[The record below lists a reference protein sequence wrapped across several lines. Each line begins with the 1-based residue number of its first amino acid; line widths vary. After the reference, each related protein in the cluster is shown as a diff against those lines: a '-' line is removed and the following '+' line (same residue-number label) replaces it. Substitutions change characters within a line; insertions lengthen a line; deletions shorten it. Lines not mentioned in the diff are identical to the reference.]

1 MAHRMAHRVCFMP
14 KQAREMAAQAVARL
28 REVGDHHVGGVP
40 GLLLRVK
47 DGGHRQWCLRYQI
60 AGKRRIMGLGT
71 YPAVTL
77 AQARESARAA
87 RAQLAQGLDPIN
99 ARAQAQAAALAAQR
113 NAMTFTQAAAAYIAA
128 RAPEWRNLKH
138 RAQWENT
145 LATYAAPVIGRL
157 DVAAIE
163 QTHVLRVLDPIWR
176 TKTETA
182 VRLRGR
188 MEAILDWCT
197 VQGRRSG
204 PNPARWRGHLDQLL
218 PNPARIA
225 PVEHHAAV
233 EWREAPAVY
242 ARIAQVEGISAQALR
257 LLILTCVRTT
267 ELLAATWPE
276 IDLAAATWTLPA
288 IRMKIKTQG
297 AHRVPLSE
305 QALALLHELPRLQGS
320 PYLFPGGGRSG
331 GTLSNAAMLQTMRRL
346 HIPAVPHGWRST
358 FRDWAAET
366 TTFAPEVAEKAL
378 AHAIKNKVEAAY
390 RRGDLLD
397 KRRQLMQAWA
407 NYLAPPAN

>member
-1 MAHRMAHRVCFMP
+1 MP
-14 KQAREMAAQAVARL
+14 KQARELPAQAVARL
-28 REVGDHHVGGVP
+28 RDVGDHHVGGVP
-40 GLLLRVK
+40 GLLLRIK
-47 DGGHRQWCLRYQI
+47 EGGRRQWCLRYTLH
-60 AGKRRIMGLGT
+60 GKRRIMGLGT
-71 YPAVTL
+71 FPTVTL
-77 AQARESARAA
+77 AQARELARAA
-87 RAQLAQGLDPIN
+87 RAQIVLGTDPIKD
-99 ARAQAQAAALAAQR
+99 RALAQAAALAAQR
-113 NAMTFTQAAAAYIAA
+113 RAMTFDAAAAAYIAT
-128 RAPEWRNLKH
+128 REGEWKNAKH

-145 LATYAAPVIGRL
+145 LATYASPVIGKL
-157 DVAAIE
+157 DVSNID
-163 QTHVLRVLDPIWR
+163 QTHVLRILDPIWR

-182 VRLRGR
+182 TRIRGR
-188 MEAILDWCT
+188 LEVILDWCT
-197 VQGRRSG
+197 VQGKRTG

-225 PVEHHAAV
+225 PVAHHAAV
-233 EWREAPAVY
+233 DWREAPATY

-276 IDLAAATWTLPA
+276 IDLSAATWTLPA
-288 IRMKIKTQG
+288 TRMKIKTQG
-297 AHRVPLSE
+297 AHRVPLSR
-305 QALALLHELPRLQGS
+305 QALALLKELPRLQGS
-320 PYLFPGGGRSG
+320 PYLFPGVGRSG

-366 TTFAPEVAEKAL
+366 TNYPPEVAEKAL
-378 AHAIKNKVEAAY
+378 AHTIKNKVEAAY

>member
-1 MAHRMAHRVCFMP
+1 MP
-14 KQAREMAAQAVARL
+14 KQARELPAQAVARL

-40 GLLLRVK
+40 GLLLRIK
-47 DGGHRQWCLRYQI
+47 DGGRRQWCLRYTLH
-60 AGKRRIMGLGT
+60 GKRRIMGLGT
-71 YPAVTL
+71 YPTVTL
-77 AQARESARAA
+77 AQARELARAA
-87 RAQLAQGLDPIN
+87 RAQIVAGTDPIHD
-99 ARAQAQAAALAAQR
+99 RAQAQAAALAARR
-113 NAMTFTQAAAAYIAA
+113 NAMTFDQAAAAYIAT
-128 RAPEWRNLKH
+128 RESEWRNQKH
-138 RAQWENT
+138 RAQWINT
-145 LATYAAPVIGRL
+145 LATYASPVIGKV
-157 DVAAIE
+157 DVSTID
-163 QTHVLRVLDPIWR
+163 QTHVLRILDPIWR
-176 TKTETA
+176 AKTETA
-182 VRLRGR
+182 TRIRGR
-188 MEAILDWCT
+188 LESILDWCT

-233 EWREAPAVY
+233 DWREAPAVF

-276 IDLAAATWTLPA
+276 IDIAAATWTLPA
-288 IRMKIKTQG
+288 GRMKIKTQG
-297 AHRVPLSE
+297 AHRVPLSS
-305 QALALLHELPRLQGS
+305 QALALLHDLPRLQGS
-320 PYLFPGGGRSG
+320 PYLFPGGGRTG

-366 TTFAPEVAEKAL
+366 TTFAPEVAEKVL

>member
-1 MAHRMAHRVCFMP
+1 MP
-14 KQAREMAAQAVARL
+14 KQARELPAQAVARL

-40 GLLLRVK
+40 GLLLRIK
-47 DGGHRQWCLRYQI
+47 DGGRRQWCLRYTLH
-60 AGKRRIMGLGT
+60 GKRRIMGLGT
-71 YPAVTL
+71 YPTVTL
-77 AQARESARAA
+77 AQARELARAA
-87 RAQLAQGLDPIN
+87 RAQIVAGTDPIHD
-99 ARAQAQAAALAAQR
+99 RAQAQAAALAARR
-113 NAMTFTQAAAAYIAA
+113 NAMTFDQAAAAYIAT
-128 RAPEWRNLKH
+128 RESEWRNQKH
-138 RAQWENT
+138 RAQWINT
-145 LATYAAPVIGRL
+145 LASYASPVIGKV
-157 DVAAIE
+157 DVSTID
-163 QTHVLRVLDPIWR
+163 QTHVLRILDPIWR
-176 TKTETA
+176 AKTETA
-182 VRLRGR
+182 TRIRGR
-188 MEAILDWCT
+188 LESILDWCT

-233 EWREAPAVY
+233 DWREAPAVY

-288 IRMKIKTQG
+288 GRMKIKTQG
-297 AHRVPLSE
+297 AHRVPLSS
-305 QALALLHELPRLQGS
+305 QALALLHDLPRLQGS
-320 PYLFPGGGRSG
+320 PYLFPGGGRTG

-407 NYLAPPAN
+407 NYLDPPAN

>member
-1 MAHRMAHRVCFMP
+1 MP
-14 KQAREMAAQAVARL
+14 KQARELPAQAVARL

-40 GLLLRVK
+40 GLLLRIK
-47 DGGHRQWCLRYQI
+47 DGGRRQWCLRYTLH
-60 AGKRRIMGLGT
+60 GKRRIMGLGT
-71 YPAVTL
+71 YPTVTL
-77 AQARESARAA
+77 AQARELARAA
-87 RAQLAQGLDPIN
+87 RAQIVAGTDPIHD
-99 ARAQAQAAALAAQR
+99 RAQAQAAALAARR
-113 NAMTFTQAAAAYIAA
+113 NAMTFDQAAAAYIAT
-128 RAPEWRNLKH
+128 RESEWRNQKH
-138 RAQWENT
+138 RAQWINT
-145 LATYAAPVIGRL
+145 LASYASPVIGKV
-157 DVAAIE
+157 DVSTID
-163 QTHVLRVLDPIWR
+163 QTHVLRILDPIWR
-176 TKTETA
+176 AKTETA
-182 VRLRGR
+182 TRIRGR
-188 MEAILDWCT
+188 LESILDWCA

-233 EWREAPAVY
+233 DWREAPAVY

-288 IRMKIKTQG
+288 GRMKIKTQG
-297 AHRVPLSE
+297 AHRVPLSN
-305 QALALLHELPRLQGS
+305 QALALLHDLPRLQGS
-320 PYLFPGGGRSG
+320 PYLFPGGGRTG

>member
-1 MAHRMAHRVCFMP
+1 MP
-14 KQAREMAAQAVARL
+14 KQARELPAQAVARL
-28 REVGDHHVGGVP
+28 RDVGDHHVGGVP
-40 GLLLRVK
+40 GLLLRIK
-47 DGGHRQWCLRYQI
+47 EGGCRQWCLRYTLH
-60 AGKRRIMGLGT
+60 GKRRIMGLGT
-71 YPAVTL
+71 FPTVTL
-77 AQARESARAA
+77 AQARELARAA
-87 RAQLAQGLDPIN
+87 RAQIVLGTDPIKD
-99 ARAQAQAAALAAQR
+99 RALAQAAALAAQR
-113 NAMTFTQAAAAYIAA
+113 RAMTFDAAAAAYIAT
-128 RAPEWRNLKH
+128 REGEWKNAKH

-145 LATYAAPVIGRL
+145 LATYASPVIGKL
-157 DVAAIE
+157 DVANID
-163 QTHVLRVLDPIWR
+163 QTHVLRILDPIWR

-182 VRLRGR
+182 TRIRGR
-188 MEAILDWCT
+188 LEVILDWCT
-197 VQGRRSG
+197 VQGKRTG

-233 EWREAPAVY
+233 DWREAPAVY

-288 IRMKIKTQG
+288 SRMKIKTQG

-366 TTFAPEVAEKAL
+366 TAFAPEVAEKAL
-378 AHAIKNKVEAAY
+378 AHTIKNKVEAAY
-390 RRGDLLD
+390 RRGDLFD
-397 KRRQLMQAWA
+397 KRRPLMQAWA

>member
-1 MAHRMAHRVCFMP
+1 MP
-14 KQAREMAAQAVARL
+14 KQARELPAQAVARL
-28 REVGDHHVGGVP
+28 RDVGDHHVGGVP
-40 GLLLRVK
+40 GLLLRIK
-47 DGGHRQWCLRYQI
+47 EGGRRQWCLRYTLH
-60 AGKRRIMGLGT
+60 GKRRIMGLGT
-71 YPAVTL
+71 FPTVTL
-77 AQARESARAA
+77 AQARELARAA
-87 RAQLAQGLDPIN
+87 RAQIVLGTDPIKD
-99 ARAQAQAAALAAQR
+99 RALAQAAALAAQR
-113 NAMTFTQAAAAYIAA
+113 RAMTFDAAAATYIAT
-128 RAPEWRNLKH
+128 REGEWKNAKH

-145 LATYAAPVIGRL
+145 LATYASPVIGKL
-157 DVAAIE
+157 DVANID
-163 QTHVLRVLDPIWR
+163 QTHVLRILDPIWR

-182 VRLRGR
+182 TRIRGR
-188 MEAILDWCT
+188 LEVILDWCT
-197 VQGRRSG
+197 VQGKRTG

-233 EWREAPAVY
+233 DWREAPAVY

-288 IRMKIKTQG
+288 SRMKIKTQG

-366 TTFAPEVAEKAL
+366 TAFAPEVAEKAL
-378 AHAIKNKVEAAY
+378 AHTIKNKVEAAY
-390 RRGDLLD
+390 RRGDLFD
-397 KRRQLMQAWA
+397 KRRPLMQAWA